1 MTAWGLPDPNPIDH
15 HVSCCSLPPS
25 HSPPPPPPPPPPVLP
40 HFGLEREKERKGQRT
55 EHNRTEQNRTEQNRT
70 QHNTTQQNRTEQKD
84 YTFWRQVNEK
94 AGSIPGLSRSPVN
107 VCCCYLQR
115 GFSKHQTHTRALAG
129 AQHTSK
135 AKSWKLHSADPPGM
149 PNPTP
154 LHPPSSS
161 LGQGCLRAKSG
172 NAPSAVLKTSSGFDN
187 SAGWT
192 SDHPDPG
199 SLQASTARRRSES
212 SQARLRKG
220 VDLHAVQE
228 PAAPPVGSSR
238 LHTKVSCPCPPFLSQ
253 SSWFGP
259 DVLSKSWLMVQAGC
273 LHRLLGVCSIAMHL
287 ISHKCVY
294 VCVYG
299 SRSFLCR
306 P

>member
-1 MTAWGLPDPNPIDH
+1 MTAWVVPIGH
-15 HVSCCSLPPS
+15 HVSCCSLPRCHS
-25 HSPPPPPPPPPPVLP
+25 SPPPSSPPL
-40 HFGLEREKERKGQRT
+40 GARKREQNERKGK
-55 EHNRTEQNRTEQNRT
+55 NRQNRTEQNRT
-70 QHNTTQQNRTEQKD
+70 KQSRTEQNRTEPC
-84 YTFWRQVNEK
+84 EK
-94 AGSIPGLSRSPVN
+94 AGIIPGLSRSPVYE
-107 VCCCYLQR
+107 CCCHHWDSQSIR
-115 GFSKHQTHTRALAG
+115 HTHALAG

-154 LHPPSSS
+154 LHPPSPS

-172 NAPSAVLKTSSGFDN
+172 NAPSAVLKTGTPSGFDK

-212 SQARLRKG
+212 SQAKLSKG

-238 LHTKVSCPCPPFLSQ
+238 LHTKVSCPCPPL
-253 SSWFGP
+253 
-259 DVLSKSWLMVQAGC
+259 
-273 LHRLLGVCSIAMHL
+273 
-287 ISHKCVY
+287 
-294 VCVYG
+294 
-299 SRSFLCR
+299 
-306 P
+306 